1 MAKKIFVAATGQNCG
16 KTTISIALM
25 HQARKKYNKVGFVK
39 PFGPKVLLYDDFMV
53 DMDALLMAKAFG
65 MEEDIALM
73 SPVALHRD
81 FTKDFLAGK
90 LDDLSLTD
98 CVLQAVQ
105 ELEEK
110 YDFLIIEGAGHGG
123 VGAVIGLNNAKVAK
137 LIDAPV
143 LIVTG
148 SGIGKVIDAVHLNLA
163 LYQREGA
170 DVRGIIVNKLMAS
183 KREAT
188 RKYLRHAFDPLNI
201 EVVEGFNYSP
211 TLANPTLSHISKL
224 FDLPLQGDMGEKSR
238 IIHNIQL
245 GAASSQRVIDGL
257 ENSTLM
263 IVTSSRDELIV
274 TLSSLYHIPAY
285 KEKIAGLVISG
296 HAPVSEITQQILID
310 SQIPFIRVEETTAD
324 AFTALSADVAKITYE
339 DQEKLNWIRA
349 NAEEFMDFE
358 AIDALLSKV

>member
-16 KTTISIALM
+16 KTTISISLM
-25 HQARKKYNKVGFVK
+25 HQARKKYKRVGFVK

-81 FTKDFLAGK
+81 FTKDYLAGK

-98 CVLQAVQ
+98 CILKAVA

-137 LIDAPV
+137 LINAPV
-143 LIVTG
+143 MIVTE

-163 LYQREGA
+163 LYEREGA
-170 DVRGIIVNKLMAS
+170 DVRGIIVNKLLPG
-183 KREAT
+183 KKDVT
-188 RKYLRHAFDPLNI
+188 RKYLKQAFDPLNI
-201 EVVEGFNYSP
+201 KVVDGFNFSP
-211 TLANPTLSHISKL
+211 ILANPTLSHISKL
-224 FDLPLQGDMGEKSR
+224 FDLPLQGDVSQKSR

-257 ENSTLM
+257 LDSTLM

-274 TLSSLYHIPAY
+274 TLASLYHIPAY
-285 KEKIAGLVISG
+285 KEKIAGLVIAG
-296 HAPVSEITQQILID
+296 HGPVSEISQQILHD
-310 SQIPFIRVEETTAD
+310 SNIPYIRVEETTAE
-324 AFTALSADVAKITYE
+324 AFTALSDDVAKITYE
-339 DQEKLNWIRA
+339 DQEKLNWIMA
-349 NAEEFMDFE
+349 NAEQYLDFD
-358 AIDALLSKV
+358 AIDALL

>member
-16 KTTISIALM
+16 KTTISISLM
-25 HQARKKYNKVGFVK
+25 HQARKKYKRVGFVK

-81 FTKDFLAGK
+81 FTKDYLAGK

-98 CVLQAVQ
+98 CILKAVA

-137 LIDAPV
+137 LINAPV
-143 LIVTG
+143 MIVTE

-163 LYQREGA
+163 LYEREGA
-170 DVRGIIVNKLMAS
+170 DVRGIIVNKLLPS
-183 KREAT
+183 KKDVT
-188 RKYLRHAFDPLNI
+188 RKYLKQAFDPMNI
-201 EVVEGFNYSP
+201 KVVDGFNFSP
-211 TLANPTLSHISKL
+211 ILANPTLSHISKL
-224 FDLPLQGDMGEKSR
+224 FDLPLQGDVSQKSR

-257 ENSTLM
+257 LDSTLM

-274 TLSSLYHIPAY
+274 TISSLYHIPAY
-285 KEKIAGLVISG
+285 KDKIAGLVIAG
-296 HAPVSEITQQILID
+296 HGPVSEISQQILHD
-310 SQIPFIRVEETTAD
+310 SNIPYIRVEETTAE
-324 AFTALSADVAKITYE
+324 AFTALSDDVAKITYE
-339 DQEKLNWIRA
+339 DQEKLNWIMA
-349 NAEEFMDFE
+349 NAEQYLDFD
-358 AIDALLSKV
+358 AIDALL

>member
-16 KTTISIALM
+16 KTTISISLM
-25 HQARKKYNKVGFVK
+25 HQARKKYRKVGFVK

-81 FTKDFLAGK
+81 FTKDYLAGK

-98 CVLQAVQ
+98 CIVKAVR
-105 ELEEK
+105 ELEQK

-123 VGAVIGLNNAKVAK
+123 VGAVIGLSNAKVAK

-143 LIVTG
+143 MIVSE

-163 LYQREGA
+163 LYEREGA
-170 DVRGIIVNKLMAS
+170 DVRGIIVNKLHPNKKEM
-183 KREAT
+183 T
-188 RKYLRHAFDPLNI
+188 RKYLKQAFEPAVKVID
-201 EVVEGFNYSP
+201 GFNYSP
-211 TLANPTLSHISKL
+211 ILANPTLSHISKL
-224 FDLPLQGDMGEKSR
+224 FDLPLLGDCNEKSR

-257 ENSTLM
+257 QDSTLM

-285 KEKIAGLVISG
+285 REKIAGLVISG
-296 HAPVSEITQQILID
+296 HVHVSEVSQQILHD
-310 SQIPFIRVEETTAD
+310 SKIPYIRVEETTAEV
-324 AFTALSADVAKITYE
+324 FTALSDDVAKITYE
-339 DQEKLNWIRA
+339 DQEKLNWIMA
-349 NAEEFMDFE
+349 NAEKGMDFE
-358 AIDALLSKV
+358 AIDALL

>member
-16 KTTISIALM
+16 KTTISISLM
-25 HQARKKYNKVGFVK
+25 HQARKKYQRVGFVK

-81 FTKDFLAGK
+81 FTKDYLAGK
-90 LDDLSLTD
+90 LDDLSLSD
-98 CVLQAVQ
+98 CIVRAVR
-105 ELEEK
+105 ELEQK

-123 VGAVIGLNNAKVAK
+123 VGAVIGLSNAKVAK

-143 LIVTG
+143 MIVTE

-163 LYQREGA
+163 LYEREGA
-170 DVRGIIVNKLMAS
+170 DVRGIIVNKLLPDKKEITS
-183 KREAT
+183 
-188 RKYLRHAFDPLNI
+188 KYLKQAFEPKVKVID
-201 EVVEGFNYSP
+201 GFNFSP
-211 TLANPTLSHISKL
+211 ILANPTLSHISKL
-224 FDLPLQGDMGEKSR
+224 FDLPLQGDSNEKSR

-257 ENSTLM
+257 LDSTLM

-285 KEKIAGLVISG
+285 KERIAGLVIAG
-296 HAPVSEITQQILID
+296 HGPVSEISQQILHD
-310 SQIPFIRVEETTAD
+310 STIPYIRVEETTAE
-324 AFTALSADVAKITYE
+324 AFTALSDDVAKITYE
-339 DQEKLNWIRA
+339 DQEKLNWIMA
-349 NAEEFMDFE
+349 NGENDLDFN
-358 AIDALLSKV
+358 AIDALL

>member
-16 KTTISIALM
+16 KTTISISLM
-25 HQARKKYNKVGFVK
+25 HQARKKYDRVGFVK

-81 FTKDFLAGK
+81 FTKDYLAGK

-98 CVLQAVQ
+98 CIMNAVR
-105 ELEEK
+105 ELEDK

-123 VGAVIGLNNAKVAK
+123 VGAVVGLNNAKVAK

-143 LIVTG
+143 MIVTE

-163 LYQREGA
+163 LYEREGA
-170 DVRGIIVNKLMAS
+170 DVRGIIVNKLLPG
-183 KREAT
+183 KKDLT
-188 RKYLRHAFDPLNI
+188 RKYLKQAFEPLNVKVI
-201 EVVEGFNYSP
+201 DGFNYSP
-211 TLANPTLSHISKL
+211 ILANPTLSHISKL
-224 FDLPLQGDMGEKSR
+224 FDLPLQGDHAERSR

-257 ENSTLM
+257 LDSTLM

-285 KEKIAGLVISG
+285 REKIAGLVIAG
-296 HAPVSEITQQILID
+296 HGPVSEISQQILHD
-310 SQIPFIRVEETTAD
+310 SSIPYIRVEETTAK
-324 AFTALSADVAKITYE
+324 AFTALSDDVAKITYE
-339 DQEKLNWIRA
+339 DQEKLNWIMA
-349 NAEEFMDFE
+349 NAEQYLDFE
-358 AIDALLSKV
+358 AIDALL

>member
-16 KTTISIALM
+16 KTTISISLM
-25 HQARKKYNKVGFVK
+25 HQARKKYNRVGFVK

-73 SPVALHRD
+73 SPVALHKD
-81 FTKDFLAGK
+81 FTKDYLSGK

-98 CVLQAVQ
+98 CVLKAVY

-123 VGAVIGLNNAKVAK
+123 VGSVIGLNNAKVAK

-143 LIVTG
+143 MIVTE

-163 LYQREGA
+163 LYEREGA
-170 DVRGIIVNKLMAS
+170 DVRGIIVNKLLPS
-183 KREAT
+183 KKDVT
-188 RKYLRHAFDPLNI
+188 RKFLKQAFEPMNLKVID
-201 EVVEGFNYSP
+201 GFNYSP
-211 TLANPTLSHISKL
+211 ILANPTLSHISRL
-224 FDLPLQGDMGEKSR
+224 FDLPLQGDPGEKSR

-257 ENSTLM
+257 LDSTLM

-285 KEKIAGLVISG
+285 KEKIAGLVVAG
-296 HAPVSEITQQILID
+296 HGQVSEISQQILHD
-310 SQIPFIRVEETTAD
+310 SNIPYIRVEETTAE
-324 AFTALSADVAKITYE
+324 AFTALSDDVAKITYE
-339 DQEKLNWIRA
+339 DQEKLNWIMA
-349 NAEEFMDFE
+349 NAEKYLDFE
-358 AIDALLSKV
+358 AIDALL

>member
-16 KTTISIALM
+16 KTTISISLM
-25 HQARKKYNKVGFVK
+25 HQARKKYQRVGFVK
-39 PFGPKVLLYDDFMV
+39 PFGPKVLLYDDLMV
-53 DMDALLMAKAFG
+53 DMDALLMARAFG
-65 MEEDIALM
+65 LEKDIALM
-73 SPVALHRD
+73 SPVALHKD

-90 LDDLSLTD
+90 LDDLSLSD
-98 CVLQAVQ
+98 CIVKAVR

-123 VGAVIGLNNAKVAK
+123 VGAVVGLNNAKVAK

-143 LIVTG
+143 MIVTE

-170 DVRGIIVNKLMAS
+170 DVRGIIVNKLIPS
-183 KREAT
+183 KKELT
-188 RKYLRHAFDPLNI
+188 RKYLKQAFQSSNI
-201 EVVEGFNYSP
+201 EVIEGFNYSP
-211 TLANPTLSHISKL
+211 ILANPTLGHISKL
-224 FDLPLQGDMGEKSR
+224 FDLPLQGDLNEKSR

-257 ENSTLM
+257 EDSTLM

-285 KEKIAGLVISG
+285 KEKIAGLVIAG
-296 HAPVSEITQQILID
+296 HGPVSEISQQIVHD
-310 SQIPFIRVEETTAD
+310 SNIPYIRVEETTAEV
-324 AFTALSADVAKITYE
+324 FTALSDDVAKITFE
-339 DQEKLNWIRA
+339 DQEKLDWIMA
-349 NAEEFMDFE
+349 NAEQYFDFQ
-358 AIDALLSKV
+358 AVDALL